1 MTALQMAVVAAT
13 VENEGKVPHPYL
25 VQKILDPNNQL
36 IRNTNP
42 SLSKAIY
49 TDATAAALRAMMIGV
64 VKNGTGTVVGF
75 PRNVVIGGKTGT
87 AEVGIKGEPPDVWF
101 VAWAPHIAV
110 AAIVENGGRLG
121 RNATG
126 GKVAGPITKALV
138 VQVLAD
144 EKKKAS

>member
-1 MTALQMAVVAAT
+1 T
-13 VENEGKVPHPYL
+13 H
-25 VQKILDPNNQL
+25 
-36 IRNTNP
+36 P
-42 SLSKAIY
+42 SLSGSIY
-49 TDATAAALRAMMIGV
+49 SSATADALRTMMIGV
-64 VKNGTGTVVGF
+64 IKNGTGTVVGF

-87 AEVGIKGEPPDVWF
+87 AEVGIKGQPPDVWF

-126 GKVAGPITKALV
+126 GKVAGPITKALI

-144 EKKKAS
+144 EKKKTP